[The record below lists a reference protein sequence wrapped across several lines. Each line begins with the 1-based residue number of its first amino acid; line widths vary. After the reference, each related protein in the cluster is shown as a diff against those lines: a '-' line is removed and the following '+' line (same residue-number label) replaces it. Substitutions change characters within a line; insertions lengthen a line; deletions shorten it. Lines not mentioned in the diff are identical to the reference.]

1 MLSQVH
7 RVDITEPAQTLLRQ
21 LIEENGPV
29 LFHHTD
35 DDGTPICRSARD
47 FRINRTDVLLARL
60 TWHTEFWVT
69 PDRFDAWRDTHLT
82 LDVTDGAAADGSL
95 EAGTGIR
102 FVLATRGLTEAEAEA
117 LAAAPP
123 PRTGADRTL

>member
-1 MLSQVH
+1 MQSQMH

-29 LFHHTD
+29 LFHHAD
-35 DDGTPICRSARD
+35 DTPICRSTRD
-47 FRINRTDVLLARL
+47 FRIDRADVLLARL

-69 PDRFDAWRDTHLT
+69 PDRFAAWRDVHLT
-82 LDVTDGAAADGSL
+82 LDVADGPAGDDSL

-102 FVLATRGLTEAEAEA
+102 FVLASRGLTDDESAL
-117 LAAAPP
+117 LAAGPP
-123 PRTGADRTL
+123 PLTGADRTL